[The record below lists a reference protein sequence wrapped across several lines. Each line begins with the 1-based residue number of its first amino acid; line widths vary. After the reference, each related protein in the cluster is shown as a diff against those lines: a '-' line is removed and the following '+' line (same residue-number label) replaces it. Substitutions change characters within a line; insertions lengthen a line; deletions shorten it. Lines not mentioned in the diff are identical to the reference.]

1 MGKRESDCRAE
12 IVRYKPIKI
21 AHPQHSHRIQPIT
34 AIFPLFSSNLKSTI
48 SLTFNISI
56 WNLNPSTSYSL
67 QHVCWVAWSRPVPL
81 LTDRPPS
88 TQISQ
93 LEYYL
98 WNQKLHLQSKWWV
111 SSFNIQD
118 NDMRKVLW
126 YSMQSHAKIKWIV
139 NSLSV

>member
-1 MGKRESDCRAE
+1 MIGSLLHDCQFCFNLHPKYHKLCFYDKVGKRESDCRAE
-12 IVRYKPIKI
+12 NVRYKPIKI

-88 TQISQ
+88 TQSLQIQSNFRIIFGIQKQQ
-93 LEYYL
+93 L
-98 WNQKLHLQSKWWV
+98 
-111 SSFNIQD
+111 
-118 NDMRKVLW
+118 
-126 YSMQSHAKIKWIV
+126 
-139 NSLSV
+139 

>member
-1 MGKRESDCRAE
+1 MSCHVSIYLVRLSTESGWTFLLLQSTTSEIGKRESDCRAE
-12 IVRYKPIKI
+12 NVRYKPIKI

-88 TQISQ
+88 TQS
-93 LEYYL
+93 YL
-98 WNQKLHLQSKWWV
+98 TSFKGLSSESKNNN
-111 SSFNIQD
+111 FKQNGE
-118 NDMRKVLW
+118 
-126 YSMQSHAKIKWIV
+126 
-139 NSLSV
+139 